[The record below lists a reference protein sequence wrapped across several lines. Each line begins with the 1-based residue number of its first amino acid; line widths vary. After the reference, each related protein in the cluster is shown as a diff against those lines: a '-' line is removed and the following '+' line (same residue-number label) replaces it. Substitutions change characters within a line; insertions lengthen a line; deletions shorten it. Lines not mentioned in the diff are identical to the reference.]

1 MTATATFLFCIFA
14 MMKTEI
20 KIELPAEWKLSRDNY
35 TDDNGE
41 TISHIEA
48 SMADD
53 SAFFEVH
60 AGPMPDGETAEDQAF
75 ANYAE
80 SVGFDDDD
88 EGSPI
93 VKFKW
98 NGKNAW
104 GFEALCED
112 EKPVR
117 LIAQEVKSG
126 LLAIIIIGAN
136 DETQLEKVSELVE
149 SRLRVSVL

>member
-1 MTATATFLFCIFA
+1 
-14 MMKTEI
+14 MKTDI
-20 KIELPAEWKLSRDNY
+20 QITLPDGWKINRDNY
-35 TDDNGE
+35 TDDSGE
-41 TISHIEA
+41 VISHIEA
-48 SMADD
+48 SLADD

-60 AGPMPDGETAEDQAF
+60 AGPMPEGETAEDQAF

-112 EKPVR
+112 DRPLR
-117 LIAQEVKSG
+117 LISQEVRNG
-126 LLAIIIIGAN
+126 VLAIIIIGAT
-136 DETQLEKVSELVE
+136 DDTQLEKVSELVE
-149 SRLRVSVL
+149 TQLRIKQL

>member
-1 MTATATFLFCIFA
+1 
-14 MMKTEI
+14 MKTDI
-20 KIELPAEWKLSRDNY
+20 QITLPDGWKINRDNY
-35 TDDNGE
+35 TDDSGE

-48 SMADD
+48 SLTDD

-60 AGPMPDGETAEDQAF
+60 AGPMPEDETAEDQAF

-93 VKFKW
+93 ARFKW

-112 EKPVR
+112 DRPLR
-117 LIAQEVKSG
+117 LISQEVRSG
-126 LLAIIIIGAN
+126 VLAIIIIGAT
-136 DETQLEKVSELVE
+136 DDTQMEKVSELVE
-149 SRLRVSVL
+149 THLRIKTL

>member
-1 MTATATFLFCIFA
+1 
-14 MMKTEI
+14 MKTDI
-20 KIELPAEWKLSRDNY
+20 QIALPDGWKINRDNY
-35 TDDNGE
+35 TDDSGE

-48 SMADD
+48 SLTDD

-60 AGPMPDGETAEDQAF
+60 AGPMPEGETAEDQAF

-104 GFEALCED
+104 GFEALSED
-112 EKPVR
+112 DKPLR
-117 LIAQEVKSG
+117 LISQEVRSG
-126 LLAIIIIGAN
+126 VLAIIIIGAN
-136 DETQLEKVSELVE
+136 EDTQLEKVSELVE
-149 SRLRVSVL
+149 TRLRIKLL

>member
-1 MTATATFLFCIFA
+1 
-14 MMKTEI
+14 MKTDI
-20 KIELPAEWKLSRDNY
+20 QITLPDGWKINRDNY
-35 TDDNGE
+35 TDDSGE

-48 SMADD
+48 SLADD

-60 AGPMPDGETAEDQAF
+60 AGPIPEGETAEDQAF

-112 EKPVR
+112 DRPLR
-117 LIAQEVKSG
+117 LISQEVRSG
-126 LLAIIIIGAN
+126 VLAIIIIGAT
-136 DETQLEKVSELVE
+136 DDTQLEKVSELVE
-149 SRLRVSVL
+149 THLRIKTL

>member
-1 MTATATFLFCIFA
+1 
-14 MMKTEI
+14 MKTDI
-20 KIELPAEWKLSRDNY
+20 QIALPDGWKINRDNY
-35 TDDNGE
+35 TDDSGE

-48 SMADD
+48 SLADD

-60 AGPMPDGETAEDQAF
+60 AGPMPEGETAEDQAF

-112 EKPVR
+112 ERPLR
-117 LIAQEVKSG
+117 LISQEVRSG
-126 LLAIIIIGAN
+126 VLAIIIIGASN
-136 DETQLEKVSELVE
+136 DTQMEKVSELVE
-149 SRLRVSVL
+149 THLRIKQL

>member
-1 MTATATFLFCIFA
+1 
-14 MMKTEI
+14 MKTDI
-20 KIELPAEWKLSRDNY
+20 QITLPDGWKISRDNY
-35 TDDNGE
+35 TDDSGE

-48 SMADD
+48 SLTDD

-60 AGPMPDGETAEDQAF
+60 AGPMPEGETAEDQAF

-112 EKPVR
+112 DRPLR
-117 LIAQEVKSG
+117 LISQEVRSG
-126 LLAIIIIGAN
+126 VLAIIIIGAT
-136 DETQLEKVSELVE
+136 DDTQLEKVSELVE
-149 SRLRVSVL
+149 THLRIKTL

>member
-1 MTATATFLFCIFA
+1 
-14 MMKTEI
+14 MKTDI
-20 KIELPAEWKLSRDNY
+20 QIALPDGWKINRDNY
-35 TDDNGE
+35 TDDSGE
-41 TISHIEA
+41 VISHIEA
-48 SMADD
+48 SLADD

-60 AGPMPDGETAEDQAF
+60 AGPMPEGETAEDQAF

-104 GFEALCED
+104 GFEALSED
-112 EKPVR
+112 DKPLR
-117 LIAQEVKSG
+117 LISQEVRSG
-126 LLAIIIIGAN
+126 VLAIIIIGAN
-136 DETQLEKVSELVE
+136 EDTQLEKVSELVE
-149 SRLRVSVL
+149 TRLRIKLL

>member
-1 MTATATFLFCIFA
+1 
-14 MMKTEI
+14 MKTDI
-20 KIELPAEWKLSRDNY
+20 QITLPDGWKINRDNY
-35 TDDNGE
+35 TDDSGE

-48 SMADD
+48 SLADD

-60 AGPMPDGETAEDQAF
+60 AGPMPEDETAEDQAF

-112 EKPVR
+112 DRPLR
-117 LIAQEVKSG
+117 LISQEVRSG
-126 LLAIIIIGAN
+126 VLAIIIIGAS
-136 DETQLEKVSELVE
+136 DDTQLEKVSELVE
-149 SRLRVSVL
+149 THLRIKTL